1 MNFQMPDISLIPLV
15 DQRGVEERAA
25 RVQTRSLKGD
35 VKLAALKLAVS
46 MLDITTLEGAD
57 SAGKVKQMCVNAIQP
72 MAGRPD
78 VGSAAAVCV
87 YPSLVAEAR
96 KLIDSYEADVKV
108 ASVATAFPSGQSP
121 LSLRL
126 AEVKYAVDE
135 GADEIDMVISRGK
148 FLAGHYEEVFDEIVQ
163 VKEVCGEA
171 HLKVILETGELKTYD
186 NVRKASELAMHA
198 GADFIKTSTG
208 KTGSNAT
215 MPVTLVMLYA
225 IRDYHISTG
234 RMVGMKP
241 AGGISKAKL
250 AIQYL
255 LMVREILGSAWLSS
269 EWFRFG
275 ASSLTTDLL
284 MQIEKQTTGAY
295 QSACYFS
302 KD

>member
-1 MNFQMPDISLIPLV
+1 MNFQMPDISLVPLV

-135 GADEIDMVISRGK
+135 GADEVDMVISRGK

-225 IRDYHISTG
+225 IRDYHTSTG